1 MSSTE
6 YASAVAAVR
15 AMECSLLTH
24 GDIEQLIGASSVTE
38 LNAMLESKK
47 VEHTSLDAVWEMLRS
62 YAPESEE
69 LKILLYRNDFHN
81 LKAAL
86 KAMISGKNG
95 ADYFIFPSNFDP
107 GLITDALVK
116 KDYGE
121 LPEYIGTAV
130 EEAYDLL
137 TKTLDGQLSDSFI
150 DAAALKAIQ
159 SAAEKLGSDFM
170 RKYAELTTVC
180 ADIKTAYRCSLM
192 GKSRQFTE
200 AALCGSTALEKDVLI
215 RASLEGTEAL
225 LSFLESTDY
234 SEAADKLKES
244 PAQFEKW
251 CDDLLME
258 LAETARSNA
267 FGYEPL
273 AAYYIAK
280 EAEIKN
286 IRIIKV
292 CRECGSDRGTV
303 TERMRRL
310 YV

>member
-24 GDIEQLIGASSVTE
+24 GDIEQLIGAGSVTE
-38 LNAMLESKK
+38 LNALLESKK
-47 VEHTSLDAVWEMLRS
+47 VEHTSLDEVWEMLRS

-86 KAMISGKNG
+86 KAMISGRNA
-95 ADYFIFPSNFDP
+95 ADYFIFPSNLDP
-107 GLITDALVK
+107 ELITAALAA
-116 KDYGE
+116 KDYEE
-121 LPEYIGTAV
+121 LPEYIGAV
-130 EEAYDLL
+130 AEEAYELL
-137 TKTLDGQLSDSFI
+137 TRTLDGQLSDSFI
-150 DAAALKAIQ
+150 DAAALKAMQ
-159 SAAEKLGSDFM
+159 TAAAECGSGFM
-170 RKYAELTTVC
+170 QKYVELTAVC

-192 GKSRQFTE
+192 RKPKQFMET
-200 AALCGSTALEKDVLI
+200 ALCGTQGLEKDALI
-215 RASLEGTEAL
+215 RAALEGTEAL
-225 LSFLESTDY
+225 MSFLESTDY

-251 CDDLLME
+251 CDDALME
-258 LAETARSNA
+258 LAGTARSNA

-292 CRECGSDRGTV
+292 CREFGSDRKTV

>member
-6 YASAVAAVR
+6 YANAVAAVR

-47 VEHTSLDAVWEMLRS
+47 VEHSSLDAVWEMLRS

-95 ADYFIFPSNFDP
+95 ADYFIFPSNFEP

-159 SAAEKLGSDFM
+159 SAAEKL
-170 RKYAELTTVC
+170 ELTTVC

-215 RASLEGTEAL
+215 RASLGGTEAL